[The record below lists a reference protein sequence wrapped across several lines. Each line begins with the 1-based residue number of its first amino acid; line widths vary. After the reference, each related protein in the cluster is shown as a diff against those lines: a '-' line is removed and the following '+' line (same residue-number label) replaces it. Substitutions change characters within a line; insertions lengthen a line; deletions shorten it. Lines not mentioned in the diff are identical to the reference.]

1 METSVVLSFT
11 VNQMEGHEPEV
22 LSLTPVLSGIPLTE
36 LVESFERQHGFEPTG
51 GYRGLIPMWF
61 GLTPPS
67 PPPGYGSL
75 EHYFI
80 GRDGQGHRLGH
91 SLLECQCG
99 NVGCWPLCAR
109 IVVAE
114 RTVVWDSFR
123 QPHRP
128 LRDYS
133 DFGPFIFDAEQY
145 RKAVIGVAANN
156 PELRFAWEDERD

>member
-11 VNQMEGHEPEV
+11 VKQMEGHEPDV
-22 LSLTPVLSGIPLTE
+22 LSLTPVLSGILLTE
-36 LVESFERQHGFEPTG
+36 LVESFERERGFEPTA
-51 GYRGLIPMWF
+51 GYRGLIPMWS

-75 EHYFI
+75 ENYFI
-80 GRDGQGHRLGH
+80 GRAGQGHRPGH

-99 NVGCWPLCAR
+99 NFGCWPLCAR

-133 DFGPFIFDAEQY
+133 DFGPFIFDAEQHK
-145 RKAVIGVAANN
+145 KAVIDVAANN
-156 PELRFAWEDERD
+156 PELRFAWEDEQD